1 MRLTTLRIFGDEL
14 FNTPG
19 DRILG
24 IPKSSKR
31 NSRRPPLGLLPALR
45 SFKGP
50 IPFEIAGLAT
60 LTSHFMTK
68 VRLICGTSPKQPYIR
83 TCYQQVTLALEIASA
98 YGRRETTGASISA
111 NAKLQPRFHIV
122 TPDATCVA
130 VPILGEVE
138 IRDRI
143 RDFMTGV
150 FTNPDVSMLWH
161 PATPCTSG
169 YAATL

>member
-1 MRLTTLRIFGDEL
+1 MCEQYRRLMRLTTLRIFGDEL

-45 SFKGP
+45 SFKRP

-60 LTSHFMTK
+60 LTSHFVTK
-68 VRLICGTSPKQPYIR
+68 VRLICGTSPKQPYIK

-111 NAKLQPRFHIV
+111 NAKLQPRFLPHCHPTIQLSR
-122 TPDATCVA
+122 TPLAS
-130 VPILGEVE
+130 PSL
-138 IRDRI
+138 
-143 RDFMTGV
+143 F
-150 FTNPDVSMLWH
+150 S
-161 PATPCTSG
+161 
-169 YAATL
+169 